1 MCFMIRFSHFAACL
15 VFCSSQSDTIF
26 IFDIE
31 IWTVIFL
38 HALTQNS
45 ISFWISME
53 IWKHSKS
60 SFRNR
65 NALINQILLENSLT
79 FPAKCHQQTKC
90 ATNIANTIF
99 CDLLLKSQLF
109 LEITVK
115 CNKIV
120 VHVMG
125 LLGWD
130 RLKFARGRRLLAD
143 AHLVINNEGQIVT
156 ECWAEHLKI
165 LMKRSKNKIL
175 ASS

>member
-1 MCFMIRFSHFAACL
+1 MCFVIRFSHFAACL

-60 SFRNR
+60 SFRSR
-65 NALINQILLENSLT
+65 NVLINQILLEKNLT

-90 ATNIANTIF
+90 TTNTASTILYNF
-99 CDLLLKSQLF
+99 LVKSQLF
-109 LEITVK
+109 LEIPVK
-115 CNKIV
+115 YKKIV
-120 VHVMG
+120 VNVMG

-130 RLKFARGRRLLAD
+130 CLEFARGRCLLTV
-143 AHLVINNEGQIVT
+143 AHLMINEGQIVT

-165 LMKRSKNKIL
+165 LMKRSSIKC
-175 ASS
+175 